1 ARRRPVPSV
10 LAAAAERRHEAARL
24 DLADPRPAARA
35 GRPALVVDGEE
46 IADLLL
52 KCRWNALAQHGDR
65 VGHRR
70 LRRRVEAVDL
80 LRGQRRPLPEWQQPG
95 GMQDLVA
102 VGMADPRD
110 ERLVLQQVLQLA
122 GMTLD
127 PGPPRVE

>member
-24 DLADPRPAARA
+24 DLADPPPAARA
-35 GRPALVVDGEE
+35 GRPARVVDGEE
-46 IADLLL
+46 VADLLL
-52 KCRWNALAQHGDR
+52 KCRWNALALHGDR

-80 LRGQRRPLPEWQQPG
+80 LRGQRRPPPVWPQAGALPG
-95 GMQDLVA
+95 VVA
-102 VGMADPRD
+102 VGIADPRD

-122 GMTLD
+122 GRTLD